1 MLVVRTL
8 SESNI
13 DQGTYESDCNV
24 VNGSIK
30 KQRVI
35 VNCDKDGNI
44 IEVSVS
50 TREYTDSQCKNLYLD
65 LIFVASISLSSGT
78 IDNHSMILVLS

>member
-1 MLVVRTL
+1 MLVVKTL

-24 VNGSIK
+24 VNGNNR

-50 TREYTDSQCKNLYLD
+50 ARDYTDGQCKNLYLD
-65 LIFVASISLSSGT
+65 LIIVASISLTSGT
-78 IDNHSMILVLS
+78 IGNHSMILVLS